1 MNRFECRLRVRSYEL
16 DGLGHVNHA
25 VYLNYFEQA
34 RFEALEAGG
43 FPPHRL
49 KSRGWGVIVVRVEV
63 DYLRECR
70 QGDRLRVLTG
80 ARSFRRTSM
89 VLSQELLATPEAPA
103 DATRPPDRGRPE
115 SADAPDRREAEPAPT
130 PEEEPAARALVTAVW
145 VGSDGRP
152 MRIPAEVR
160 RALEEGGG
168 GG

>member
-1 MNRFECRLRVRSYEL
+1 MKLFECRLRVRSYEL

-49 KSRGWGVIVVRVEV
+49 KSRGWGVIVVRIEV

-80 ARSFRRTSM
+80 AKSFRRTSM
-89 VLSQELLATPEAPA
+89 VLSQELLATPEDPA
-103 DATRPPDRGRPE
+103 DAAVVADGGKPE
-115 SADAPDRREAEPAPT
+115 SAPPPK
-130 PEEEPAARALVTAVW
+130 EEPAARALVTAVW
-145 VGSDGRP
+145 VGANGRP
-152 MRIPAEVR
+152 IRIPAEVR
-160 RALEEGGG
+160 RALEEGSGG
-168 GG
+168 G